1 MKRYVQDNNTTFRLS
16 DVERLASEWI
26 AALDPATAQSY
37 FSHAEQHELI
47 FSKADAYAEQIKED
61 LTDDDDDDENELTA
75 DETENEA
82 DE

>member
-1 MKRYVQDNNTTFRLS
+1 MKRYVRDHNTTFWLS

-47 FSKADAYAEQIKED
+47 FRKADAYVEQIEES
-61 LTDDDDDDENELTA
+61 LTDNDDDENELTE

-82 DE
+82 D

>member
-1 MKRYVQDNNTTFRLS
+1 MKIYVRDNNTTFRLS

-37 FSHAEQHELI
+37 FSHAEQIE
-47 FSKADAYAEQIKED
+47 EN
-61 LTDDDDDDENELTA
+61 LTDDENELTA
-75 DETENEA
+75 DKTQNEA

>member
-1 MKRYVQDNNTTFRLS
+1 MA

-47 FSKADAYAEQIKED
+47 FRKADAYAEQIEED
-61 LTDDDDDDENELTA
+61 LTDDDDDENELTA
-75 DETENEA
+75 VETENEA

>member
-1 MKRYVQDNNTTFRLS
+1 MKRYVRDNNTTFRLS

-47 FSKADAYAEQIKED
+47 FRKADAYAEQIEED
-61 LTDDDDDDENELTA
+61 LTDDDDENELTA